1 MLRSRT
7 PDSYGLENGTR
18 MADRI
23 TATSR
28 TRSAIRAAND
38 GELNDART
46 LLVEALEADREYA
59 PAWLWFAAIAED
71 ESEQLFCLD
80 QAQQIQPER
89 STELAIQRLRGVEP
103 KAPREL
109 TSFVDPE
116 PPRLVKTFREDAKA
130 HRRRRRLL
138 GWLSVLAV
146 VSVGLAIWA
155 WLSSD
160 RRTDVYIAVV
170 TKSDTQFGPAS
181 GGEMQRAAQWAADSY
196 NESERLPGKRIQLL
210 QYADDGNP
218 ITAAE
223 IAREI
228 VADGRV
234 IGVIGH
240 QTSATSETAAPIY
253 AEAGIPVITPTATAD
268 QLGVDNDWF
277 FRTVFDNATEGQ
289 GLADYGIAM
298 LGGGS
303 TAVISAN
310 TSYGRTLADGFAN
323 TWTAAGQQVLAQ
335 AEVPVDASGAARE
348 GAIDN
353 AVAQVVAAK
362 PTGPIMIATP
372 QAAGVELIKRLR
384 GAGLEN
390 LIMTGDAMA
399 SLATFEKLVAEPNPI
414 KDPSTVFAGTPLTLQ
429 GLVGEAVTFYDAFS
443 AEIGFEASW
452 QAGLTHDAV
461 DVFAEAMMRSD
472 DAGTGQGSLQQ
483 QRQGVRDALDTAYS
497 PETAFNALTRPIFF
511 DDLGAAVRPVAIEV
525 GEIGSSGAVN
535 VDGSFYQLVEYS
547 PQAGVNLEDALA
559 AGTAVKVQDR
569 VFTVQRLVNVGININ
584 EVSSLDVGAGTF
596 EADFFVYFKYPG
608 DDDAVD
614 VYFPNAVKPELGLG
628 DPIRKVK
635 FDESQTYALYQ
646 VQGQFESYM
655 NFKDFPFDVQ
665 DLQVLM
671 GNTTL
676 PSAQIVYAPDPE
688 LLASSQAD
696 RLISGVD
703 AESTIDN
710 IPNWGADAVTF
721 YPKSVGNTADLGSPV
736 VNAGPSGVTYSLM
749 ATDVTISRDTAS
761 FLVKNVLP
769 LALLVIVTFMALWL
783 PFSESA
789 RVTFSVTGILTGA
802 VMLNSVT
809 SSLRNVEYTVAIEWA
824 YYAFIALSAIMLAL
838 TMYGRYLHEKRRLA
852 SLRKLNSFTKIFFGV
867 FVFFTVMAYVLKF
880 G

>member
-1 MLRSRT
+1 
-7 PDSYGLENGTR
+7 

-28 TRSAIRAAND
+28 TRSAIRAANE

-89 STELAIQRLRGVEP
+89 STELAIQRLRGVDP

-130 HRRRRRLL
+130 HRKRRRLL

-146 VSVGLAIWA
+146 TSVGLAIWA

-160 RRTDVYIAVV
+160 HREDVYIAVV
-170 TKSDTQFGPAS
+170 TNSTTQIGPAT
-181 GGEMQRAAQWAADSY
+181 GGEVQRAAQWAADTY
-196 NESERLPGKRIQLL
+196 NESNRLPGKRIELL
-210 QYADDGNP
+210 PYDDQGNP
-218 ITAAE
+218 VRAAE

-228 VADGRV
+228 AEDGRV

-240 QTSATSETAAPIY
+240 QTSATSESAAPIY

-268 QLGVDNDWF
+268 QIGVDNEWF
-277 FRTVFDNATEGQ
+277 FRTVFDNSTEGQ

-303 TAVISAN
+303 TAVIAGN
-310 TSYGRTLADGFAN
+310 TSYGRTLADGFAD
-323 TWTAAGQQVLAQ
+323 TWVAAGQEVLVR
-335 AEVPVDASGAARE
+335 AEVPVDATGAARE
-348 GAIDN
+348 GAVDN
-353 AVAQVVAAK
+353 AVAQVVAAN
-362 PTGPIMIATP
+362 PSGPIMIATSQP
-372 QAAGVELIKRLR
+372 AGVALIKKLRAAGLD
-384 GAGLEN
+384 N
-390 LIMTGDAMA
+390 LVLTGDALA
-399 SLATFEKLVAEPNPI
+399 SLGTFEELVAEPNPI
-414 KDPSTVFAGTPLTLQ
+414 EDPSSVFAGTPLTLQ

-443 AEIGFEASW
+443 AELGYEASW
-452 QAGLTHDAV
+452 EAGLTHDAV
-461 DVFAEAMMRSD
+461 DVFAEAIMRSEAAD
-472 DAGTGQGSLQQ
+472 GGRGSLDQ
-483 QRQGVRDALDTAYS
+483 QRQGVRDALDSAFS
-497 PETAFNALTRPIFF
+497 PETAFEALTRPIHF
-511 DDLGAAVRPVAIEV
+511 DEFGAAVRPVAIEV
-525 GEIGSSGAVN
+525 GEIGSSGKVN
-535 VDGSFYQLVEYS
+535 VDGSFFQLVEYT
-547 PQAGVNLEDALA
+547 PEAGVKLEDAVA
-559 AGTAVKVQDR
+559 DGTAVQVQDR
-569 VFTVQRLVNVGININ
+569 VFTVQRLVNVGINLN
-584 EVSSLDVGAGTF
+584 EVSNLDVGGGTF

-608 DDDAVD
+608 TDDAVD
-614 VYFPNAVKPELGLG
+614 VYFPNAVKPELDLG
-628 DPIRKVK
+628 DPIRQVK
-635 FDESQTYALYQ
+635 FDDIQTYALYQ
-646 VQGQFESYM
+646 VQGQFQSYM
-655 NFKDFPFDVQ
+655 NFKDFPFDTQ
-665 DLQVLM
+665 DLQILM
-671 GNTTL
+671 GNSTL
-676 PSAQIVYAPDPE
+676 PSSQIVYAPDPE
-688 LLASSQAD
+688 LLAIPQAD

-721 YPKSVGNTADLGSPV
+721 YPKAIGNTADLGSPV

-838 TMYGRYLHEKRRLA
+838 TMYGRYLNENRRLA

-867 FVFFTVMAYVLKF
+867 YVFFTVMAYLVKF

>member
-1 MLRSRT
+1 
-7 PDSYGLENGTR
+7 

-28 TRSAIRAAND
+28 TRSAIRAANE

-80 QAQQIQPER
+80 QAQKIQPER

-130 HRRRRRLL
+130 HRKRRRLL

-155 WLSSD
+155 WLASD
-160 RRTDVYIAVV
+160 RRTDVYFAVV
-170 TKSDTQFGPAS
+170 TNADSSAVKTTGA
-181 GGEMQRAAQWAADSY
+181 EVQRAAQWAADSY

-210 QYADDGNP
+210 PYADDGNP
-218 ITAAE
+218 IRAAE

-228 VADGRV
+228 VEDDRV

-240 QTSATSETAAPIY
+240 QTSATSEAAAPIY
-253 AEAGIPVITPTATAD
+253 AEAGIPVITPSATAD

-277 FRTVFDNATEGQ
+277 FRTVFDNAAEGQ
-289 GLADYGIAM
+289 GLADYGIAI
-298 LGGGS
+298 LGGGT
-303 TAVISAN
+303 TAVISGN
-310 TSYGRTLADGFAN
+310 TSYGRSLAAGYAN
-323 TWTAAGQQVLAQ
+323 TWTAAGQQLLVE

-372 QAAGVELIKRLR
+372 QAAGVELIKKLRL
-384 GAGLEN
+384 AGLDN
-390 LIMTGDAMA
+390 FVLTGDAMA
-399 SLATFEKLVAEPNPI
+399 SLETFEQLAAEPNPVA
-414 KDPSTVFAGTPLTLQ
+414 DPSSVLAGTPLTLQ

-443 AEIGFEASW
+443 ADLGYEASW
-452 QAGLTHDAV
+452 RAGLTHDAV
-461 DVFAEAMMRSD
+461 DVFAEAIMRSEED
-472 DAGTGQGSLQQ
+472 GGQNGSLEQ
-483 QRQGVRDALDTAYS
+483 QRQGVRDALDTAVS
-497 PETAFNALTRPIFF
+497 PETAFDALTRPIHF
-511 DDLGAAVRPVAIEV
+511 DELGAAVRPVAIEV
-525 GEIGSSGAVN
+525 GEIGSTGTVN
-535 VDGSFYQLVEYS
+535 VDGSFFQLVEYS
-547 PQAGVNLEDALA
+547 PEAGVKLDEALA
-559 AGTAVKVQDR
+559 DGTAVRVQDR
-569 VFTVQRLVNVGININ
+569 VFTVQRLVNVGVNLN
-584 EVSSLDVGAGTF
+584 EVSALDVGAGTF

-608 DDDAVD
+608 SDDAVD
-614 VYFPNAVKPELGLG
+614 IYFPNAVKPELDLG
-628 DPIRKVK
+628 DPIRKVL
-635 FDESQTYALYQ
+635 FDDIQTYALYQ
-646 VQGQFESYM
+646 VQGTFSSYM

-665 DLQVLM
+665 DLQILL
-671 GNTTL
+671 GNSSL
-676 PSAQIVYAPDPE
+676 PSSQIIYAPDPE
-688 LLASSQAD
+688 LLATSQAD

-710 IPNWGADAVTF
+710 IPNWGADSVTF
-721 YPKSVGNTADLGSPV
+721 FPKSIGNTADLGSPV

-838 TMYGRYLHEKRRLA
+838 TMYGRYLNENRRLA

-867 FVFFTVMAYVLKF
+867 FVFFTVMAYVVKF

>member
-1 MLRSRT
+1 
-7 PDSYGLENGTR
+7 

-28 TRSAIRAAND
+28 TRSAIRAANE

-109 TSFVDPE
+109 TAFVDPE
-116 PPRLVKTFREDAKA
+116 PPRLVRTFREDAKA
-130 HRRRRRLL
+130 HRRRRRII
-138 GWLSVLAV
+138 GWLSLFAV
-146 VSVGLAIWA
+146 VSVGLAVWA
-155 WLSSD
+155 WLAAD
-160 RRTDVYIAVV
+160 QREDVYFAVV
-170 TKSDTQFGPAS
+170 TNNTSQVGPAS
-181 GGEMQRAAQWAADSY
+181 GAEVQQAAQWAADSY
-196 NESERLPGKRIQLL
+196 NDSYRLPGKRIELI
-210 QYADDGNP
+210 QYDDEGNP
-218 ITAAE
+218 GRAAE

-228 VADGRV
+228 VENDKV

-240 QTSATSETAAPIY
+240 QTSATSEAAAPIY

-268 QLGVDNDWF
+268 QIGEDNEWF
-277 FRTVFDNATEGQ
+277 FRTIFDNSEEGQ

-303 TAVISAN
+303 TAVISSN
-310 TSYGRTLADGFAN
+310 TSYGRSLADGFVE
-323 TWTAAGQQVLAQ
+323 TWTAAGQQVLTR
-335 AEVPVDASGAARE
+335 AEVPVDAQGIARE
-348 GAIDN
+348 GALAA

-362 PTGPIMIATP
+362 PTGPIMIATTEP
-372 QAAGVELIKRLR
+372 AGIALIKGLRAAGM
-384 GAGLEN
+384 EN
-390 LIMTGDAMA
+390 LILTGDA
-399 SLATFEKLVAEPNPI
+399 LAGIGTFQELVAEPNPI

-443 AEIGFEASW
+443 AELGYEATW
-452 QAGLTHDAV
+452 EAGLAHDAV
-461 DVFAEAMMRSD
+461 DVFAEAIMRSE
-472 DAGTGQGSLQQ
+472 DAGVGGSLEQR
-483 QRQGVRDALDTAYS
+483 RQGVRDALAAATS
-497 PETAFNALTRPIFF
+497 PETAFEALTRPIYF
-511 DDLGAAVRPVAIEV
+511 DKFGAAVRPVAIEV
-525 GEIGSSGAVN
+525 GEIGSAGDVN

-547 PQAGVNLEDALA
+547 PEAGVNLATALA
-559 AGTAVKVQDR
+559 DGTAVQVQDR
-569 VFTVQRLVNVGININ
+569 VYTVQRLVNVGININ
-584 EVSSLDVGAGTF
+584 EVTALDVGAGTF

-608 DDDAVD
+608 EDDAVD
-614 VYFPNAVKPELGLG
+614 VYFPNAVKPDLGLG
-628 DPIRKVK
+628 DPVRKAK
-635 FDESQTYALYQ
+635 FDDIQTYALYQ
-646 VQGQFESYM
+646 VQGQFKSYM

-665 DLQVLM
+665 DLQILL
-671 GNTTL
+671 GNSTL

-688 LLASSQAD
+688 LLATSQAE

-710 IPNWGADAVTF
+710 VPNWGADSVTF
-721 YPKSVGNTADLGSPV
+721 YPKSIGNTSDLGSPV

-824 YYAFIALSAIMLAL
+824 YYAFILLSAIMLAL
-838 TMYGRYLHEKRRLA
+838 TMYGRYLNEKRRLA

-867 FVFFTVMAYVLKF
+867 FVFFTVMAYVVKF

>member
-1 MLRSRT
+1 
-7 PDSYGLENGTR
+7 

-28 TRSAIRAAND
+28 TRSAIRAANE

-103 KAPREL
+103 TAPREL
-109 TSFVDPE
+109 AAFVDPE

-130 HRRRRRLL
+130 HRKRRRLL

-155 WLSSD
+155 WLASD
-160 RRTDVYIAVV
+160 QRESVYFAVV
-170 TKSDTQFGPAS
+170 TNATTQVGPAKGS
-181 GGEMQRAAQWAADSY
+181 EVQRAAQWAADSY
-196 NESERLPGKRIQLL
+196 NESFRLPGKRIELIN
-210 QYADDGNP
+210 YDDEGNP
-218 ITAAE
+218 VRAAE

-228 VADGRV
+228 IADDKV
-234 IGVIGH
+234 LGVIGH
-240 QTSATSETAAPIY
+240 QTSATSEAAAPIY

-268 QLGVDNDWF
+268 QIGVDNDWF
-277 FRTVFDNATEGQ
+277 FRTVFDNSEEGQ
-289 GLADYGIAM
+289 GLADYGIAI
-298 LGGGS
+298 LGGGT
-303 TAVISAN
+303 TAVVSSN
-310 TSYGRTLADGFAN
+310 TSYGRSLADGFVN
-323 TWTAAGQQVLAQ
+323 SWTASGQQVVAR
-335 AEVPVDASGAARE
+335 AEVPVDAQGVARE

-353 AVAQVVAAK
+353 AIAQVVAAQ
-362 PTGPIMIATP
+362 PTGPIMVATTEPAGIA
-372 QAAGVELIKRLR
+372 LIKGLR
-384 GAGLEN
+384 ATGLDN
-390 LIMTGDAMA
+390 LILTGDALA
-399 SLATFEKLVAEPNPI
+399 SLSTFQQLVAEPNPLS
-414 KDPSTVFAGTPLTLQ
+414 DPSTVFAGTPLTLQ

-443 AEIGFEASW
+443 EELGYEASW
-452 QAGLTHDAV
+452 EAGLTHDAV
-461 DVFAEAMMRSD
+461 DVFAEAIMRSE
-472 DAGTGQGSLQQ
+472 DAGVGGSLEAR
-483 QRQGVRDALDTAYS
+483 RQGIRDALATAVS
-497 PETAFNALTRPIFF
+497 PETAFEALTRPIFF
-511 DDLGAAVRPVAIEV
+511 DEFGAADRPVAIEV
-525 GEIGSSGAVN
+525 GEIGSSGEVN
-535 VDGSFYQLVEYS
+535 VDGSFFQLVEYS
-547 PQAGVNLEDALA
+547 PEAGVKLADALA
-559 AGTAVKVQDR
+559 DGTAVQVADR
-569 VFTVQRLVNVGININ
+569 VFTVQRLVNVGINLN
-584 EVSSLDVGAGTF
+584 EVTALDVGAGTF

-608 DDDAVD
+608 DDSAVD
-614 VYFPNAVKPELGLG
+614 IYFPNAVKPDLSLG
-628 DPIRKVK
+628 DPVRQVK
-635 FDESQTYALYQ
+635 FDDLQTYALYQ
-646 VQGQFESYM
+646 VQGQFKSYM

-665 DLQVLM
+665 DLQILL
-671 GNTTL
+671 GNTSL

-688 LLASSQAD
+688 LLATPQAD

-703 AESTIDN
+703 AQSTIDN
-710 IPNWGADAVTF
+710 VPNWGADAVTF
-721 YPKSVGNTADLGSPV
+721 FPKSIGNTADLGSPV
-736 VNAGPSGVTYSLM
+736 INAGPSGVTYSLM

-783 PFSESA
+783 PFGESA

-824 YYAFIALSAIMLAL
+824 YYAFIFLSAIMLAL
-838 TMYGRYLHEKRRLA
+838 TMYGRYLNDQRRLA

-867 FVFFTVMAYVLKF
+867 FVFFTVMAYIVKF

>member
-1 MLRSRT
+1 
-7 PDSYGLENGTR
+7 

-28 TRSAIRAAND
+28 TRSAIRAANE

-109 TSFVDPE
+109 TAFVDPE

-130 HRRRRRLL
+130 HRKRRRLL

-146 VSVGLAIWA
+146 VSVGLAVWA
-155 WLSSD
+155 WLAAD
-160 RRTDVYIAVV
+160 QRTDVYIAVV
-170 TKSDTQFGPAS
+170 TNSTTQIGPAS
-181 GGEMQRAAQWAADSY
+181 GSEVERAAQWAADSY
-196 NESERLPGKRIQLL
+196 NESNRLPGKRIELL
-210 QYADDGNP
+210 MYNDEGNP
-218 ITAAE
+218 VKAAE
-223 IAREI
+223 IAAEI
-228 VADGRV
+228 AQDDRV

-240 QTSATSETAAPIY
+240 QTSATSETAAPVY

-268 QLGVDNDWF
+268 QIGVGNDWF
-277 FRTVFDNATEGQ
+277 FRTVFDNSTEGQ

-303 TAVISAN
+303 TAVISSN
-310 TSYGRTLADGFAN
+310 TSYGRTLAEGFAR
-323 TWTAAGQQVLAQ
+323 TWKGAGQEVLVE
-335 AEVPVDASGAARE
+335 AEVPVDATGAARE
-348 GAIDN
+348 GALAN

-362 PTGPIMIATP
+362 PTGPIMISTTQPAGVALIKELR
-372 QAAGVELIKRLR
+372 AAGMD
-384 GAGLEN
+384 N
-390 LIMTGDAMA
+390 LILTGDALA
-399 SLATFEKLVAEPNPI
+399 SLATFQELVAEPKPI
-414 KDPSTVFAGTPLTLQ
+414 DDPSTVFAGTPLTLQ

-443 AEIGFEASW
+443 AELGYEASW
-452 QAGLTHDAV
+452 EAGLTHDAV
-461 DVFAEAMMRSD
+461 DVFAEAIMRSEE
-472 DAGTGQGSLQQ
+472 AGGQKGSLAE
-483 QRQGVRDALDTAYS
+483 QRQGVRDALATAIS
-497 PETAFNALTRPIFF
+497 PETAFEALTRPIHF
-511 DDLGAAVRPVAIEV
+511 DEFGAAVRPVAIEV
-525 GEIGSSGAVN
+525 GEIGSTGEVN
-535 VDGSFYQLVEYS
+535 VDGSFFQLVEYT
-547 PQAGVNLEDALA
+547 PQAGVKLEEALA
-559 AGTAVKVQDR
+559 NGTAVQVQDR
-569 VFTVQRLVNVGININ
+569 VFTVQRLVNVGINLN
-584 EVSSLDVGAGTF
+584 EVSALDVGAGTF
-596 EADFFVYFKYPG
+596 AADFFVYFKYPG
-608 DDDAVD
+608 NDDAVD
-614 VYFPNAVKPELGLG
+614 IYFPNAVKPELDLG
-628 DPIRKVK
+628 DPIRKVA
-635 FDESQTYALYQ
+635 FDDSQTYALYQ
-646 VQGQFESYM
+646 VQGQFKSYM
-655 NFKDFPFDVQ
+655 NFKNFPFDVQ
-665 DLQVLM
+665 DLQILL
-671 GNTTL
+671 GNSTL
-676 PSAQIVYAPDPE
+676 PSSQIIYAPDPE
-688 LLASSQAD
+688 LLATSQAD

-710 IPNWGADAVTF
+710 IPNWVADAVTF
-721 YPKSVGNTADLGSPV
+721 YPKSIGNTADLGSPV
-736 VNAGPSGVTYSLM
+736 INAGPSGVTYSLM

-838 TMYGRYLHEKRRLA
+838 TMYGRYLNENRRLA